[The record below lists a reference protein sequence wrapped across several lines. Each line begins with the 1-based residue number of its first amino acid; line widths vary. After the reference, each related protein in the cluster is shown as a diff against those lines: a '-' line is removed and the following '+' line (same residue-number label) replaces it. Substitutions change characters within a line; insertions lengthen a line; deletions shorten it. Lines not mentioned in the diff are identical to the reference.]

1 MRTYLNLGKVCVCL
15 QDWLEAEVYFERGI
29 EIAEQIGDL
38 PIRARLYA
46 NLAIPLIH
54 SGEFPRAAT
63 ALSAAARLAT
73 RIPDSDTLSHVARL
87 RGMIAR
93 LRGDFATAHEY
104 LAESLR
110 LAVGPG
116 SELARAEALEETGR
130 LCQAEGHL
138 HEARTA
144 FKEARVCF
152 LSLGAQH
159 DVLRMEGLLGQ
170 CRAAVATTS
179 QIAGANT

>member
-29 EIAEQIGDL
+29 EIADLLGDL

-46 NLAIPLIH
+46 NLAIPLVH

-87 RGMIAR
+87 RGMIGR
-93 LRGDFATAHEY
+93 LRGDLATAHEC

-130 LCQAEGHL
+130 LYQAEGL
-138 HEARTA
+138 LKEARTA
-144 FKEARVCF
+144 LEKARSCF
-152 LSLGAQH
+152 LALGAQH
-159 DVLRMEGLLGQ
+159 DLGRVEALLSQ
-170 CRAAVATTS
+170 CRLASTLS
-179 QIAGANT
+179 QIAGVSQ